1 MQNILLIEHDA
12 GEKQKLKA
20 LTDGQE
26 MVETGFT

>member
-1 MQNILLIEHDA
+1 MQNILLITHNA
-12 GEKQKLKA
+12 GAKQKLKA